1 MSVLNSTPAGIQTI
15 SQVEFV
21 LRLGA
26 VLGILTLTQPLSDH
40 RGLCVRRR
48 DLPRP
53 FRPRHQ
59 VRETHPIRNRH
70 SIVREGVQHRGLDRR
85 HRQRD
90 PELWRRTDRPSEFR
104 QVDRRVESRSF
115 RKSVAR
121 SGSFV

>member
-15 SQVEFV
+15 SQVQFV
-21 LRLGA
+21 LWLGA
-26 VLGILTLTQPLSDH
+26 VLGILTLTQPLSD

-53 FRPRHQ
+53 LRPRHQ
-59 VRETHPIRNRH
+59 VRERHLIGNRH